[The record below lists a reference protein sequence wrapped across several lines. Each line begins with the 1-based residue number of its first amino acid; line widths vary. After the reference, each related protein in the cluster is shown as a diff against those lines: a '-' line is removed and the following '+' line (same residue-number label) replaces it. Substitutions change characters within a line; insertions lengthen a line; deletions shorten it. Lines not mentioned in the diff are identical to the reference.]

1 MEQRGTTVTSLA
13 RLDDLRELASR
24 SGMVL
29 TDYTAFGPAGEA
41 QPGEVGLR
49 WKDRRRTLTGDRR
62 TLTGGDAVPERALGV
77 VADAIEGA
85 GRGTQ
90 GLAVIVSPDGEPL
103 VERLASAPPEGASW
117 APVPA
122 LRPLIAR
129 RQRHVPHV
137 VALVDRT
144 GADLMAWT
152 AAATGPDPGTGTR
165 ADEVDSVR
173 GEDDVVRKVKP
184 GGWSQRRFQQ
194 RAEDSWHH
202 NMSQVAGE
210 LAALADRIGAPLVA
224 VGGDERAV
232 GLLLDALPAS
242 VRERV
247 VRIDVTRAPDGSED
261 RLGAE
266 VAAELDRWA
275 AHRLDVAL
283 AQHAEELGQGDRGA
297 AGAGR
302 TLEALRAVRV
312 AQLLVVERGPAE
324 VEGRRAWVEDR
335 RDQVATT
342 PGDLADPDH
351 AVDAPL
357 LDAAVAAA
365 LAGGADVLVVPAG
378 EDGSPPDQLRDGL
391 GALLRW

>member
-1 MEQRGTTVTSLA
+1 MEQRGTMVATLA
-13 RLDDLRELASR
+13 RLDDLRALASR
-24 SGMVL
+24 PGMVL
-29 TDYTAFGPAGEA
+29 TDYTAFGPASEA
-41 QPGEVGLR
+41 QAGEVRLR
-49 WKDRRRTLTGDRR
+49 WKDRRKALAGSKGDVE
-62 TLTGGDAVPERALGV
+62 GGAAVPEAALDV
-77 VADAIEGA
+77 VGDAIEGGWRTA
-85 GRGTQ
+85 E
-90 GLAVIVSPDGEPL
+90 GLAVVVPADGEPL
-103 VERLASAPPEGASW
+103 FERLASAPAEGSTW

-152 AAATGPDPGTGTR
+152 GPEANADGG
-165 ADEVDSVR
+165 ADEVGTVEGD
-173 GEDDVVRKVKP
+173 DDVIRKVKP

-210 LAALADRIGAPLVA
+210 LAALADRFGAPLVA

-232 GLLLDALPAS
+232 GLLLDALPGA

-247 VRIDVTRAPDGSED
+247 VRIDVTRAPDGSAD
-261 RLGAE
+261 RLAGE

-275 AHRLDVAL
+275 AARLDEAL
-283 AQHAEELGQGDRGA
+283 AQLAEEVGQGDRGA

-302 TLEALRAVRV
+302 TLEALRADRV
-312 AQLLVVERGPAE
+312 AQLLVVERGRE
-324 VEGRRAWVEDR
+324 DVEGRRAWIGER

-342 PGDLADPDH
+342 PGDLADPDG
-351 AVDAPL
+351 AASAPL

-365 LAGGADVLVVPAG
+365 LVGGADVLVVPAG
-378 EDGSPPDQLRDGL
+378 EDGSAPEQLPDGL
-391 GALLRW
+391 GATLRW

>member
-13 RLDDLRELASR
+13 RLDDLRDLASR
-24 SGMVL
+24 PGMVL

-41 QPGEVGLR
+41 QAGEVRLR
-49 WKDRRRTLTGDRR
+49 WKDRRRALSGN
-62 TLTGGDAVPERALGV
+62 AVPDRALGV

-90 GLAVIVSPDGEPL
+90 GLAVVVPPDGEPL

-152 AAATGPDPGTGTR
+152 AAGPVPGTG
-165 ADEVDSVR
+165 ADEVDTVR

-210 LAALADRIGAPLVA
+210 LAALAERVGAPLVA

-232 GLLLDALPAS
+232 GLLLDALPAA

-275 AHRLDVAL
+275 AGRLDEAL

-302 TLEALRAVRV
+302 TLEALRADRV
-312 AQLLVVERGPAE
+312 AQLLVVERGPDE